1 MNEWKIQGDGKYVV
15 HNTYVMKV
23 PFVKEWGSWVVF
35 VSCCFAA
42 MVAAMPQLPVENKG
56 NIFAGPALTIL
67 GFALLINAK
76 NPAASLIRS
85 KGRNRSQLIWLI
97 FFTITGIALL
107 APFLMTGI
115 KDFMV
120 FLLLVLFYVIVLM
133 SGREHHILAE
143 MNGFAILTLSAPVV
157 YFAMTGELS
166 MKLYA
171 AVLIFFWAGVFK
183 VRLRI
188 RKTLF
193 FRKAVVL
200 YCAAAAVAFFLL
212 NISIMLLLP
221 LAENIV
227 SAVLMREEKLKETG
241 YIELSKSIAFILLL
255 SFFWR

>member
-1 MNEWKIQGDGKYVV
+1 
-15 HNTYVMKV
+15 
-23 PFVKEWGSWVVF
+23 
-35 VSCCFAA
+35 
-42 MVAAMPQLPVENKG
+42 
-56 NIFAGPALTIL
+56 
-67 GFALLINAK
+67 
-76 NPAASLIRS
+76 
-85 KGRNRSQLIWLI
+85 
-97 FFTITGIALL
+97 
-107 APFLMTGI
+107 
-115 KDFMV
+115 
-120 FLLLVLFYVIVLM
+120 M

-193 FRKAVVL
+193 FRKAMVL